1 MFNLG
6 KKKKKTT
13 GKVDEHYWDSMDLL
27 SDNDRDE
34 YYSSKSSES
43 KATKMK
49 NEALHN
55 EKSEF
60 QGKLRRIFFPEEYK
74 TPQKKEYEPKD
85 YIYIQMKLSIETLP
99 KEFLKELDEFHVSG
113 ISIRECDESDLP
125 VFVKLYNRSFML
137 GSDPYSPA
145 TAEQFRVILKDE
157 TTIVL
162 IGSKSGEDVGF
173 IIIDI
178 FSENEGCERDI
189 GVIAG
194 LGTDPRWQRQGIGR
208 YLGIASWEYFR
219 KKFNLKELRCE
230 VYEKNL
236 PSYNLIKSLHFKEYG
251 KKTYKF

>member
-1 MFNLG
+1 MA
-6 KKKKKTT
+6 KKKKNTA

-27 SDNDRDE
+27 SDNDREE
-34 YYSSKSSES
+34 YYSSKSTSS
-43 KATKMK
+43 KATTMK
-49 NEALHN
+49 NEALHD

-60 QGKLRRIFFPEEYK
+60 QGKLRKIFFPEEYK
-74 TPQKKEYEPKD
+74 TPQKEEYEPKD
-85 YIYIQMKLSIETLP
+85 YVYIQMKLNIENLP
-99 KEFLKELDEFHVSG
+99 KEFLKELDEFRVSG
-113 ISIRECDESDLP
+113 ISIRECDEDCLP
-125 VFVKLYNRSFML
+125 IFVKLYNRSFML

-145 TAEQFRVILKDE
+145 TEEQFRVILKDE
-157 TTIVL
+157 TTVVL

-178 FSENEGCERDI
+178 FSENESDERDI

-208 YLGIASWEYFR
+208 YLGIASWDYFR

-236 PSYNLIKSLHFKEYG
+236 PSYNLIKSLHFEEYG
-251 KKTYKF
+251 KKSYKF